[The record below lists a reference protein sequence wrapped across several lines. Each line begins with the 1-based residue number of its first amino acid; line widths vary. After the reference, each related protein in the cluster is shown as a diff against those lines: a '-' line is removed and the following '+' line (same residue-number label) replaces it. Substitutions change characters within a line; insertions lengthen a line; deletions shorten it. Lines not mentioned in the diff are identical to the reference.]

1 MKLKGIAAS
10 NGIAI
15 AKVYKLEHLE
25 LDIKTDLV
33 ENVQVETEKFKKAI
47 ETSQK
52 ELEIIRDKTSQ
63 QIDEEHAAIFDAHIQ
78 IINDPE
84 LHGSVLGQIEN
95 DKANA
100 AFAFDSV
107 TKGT

>member
-1 MKLKGIAAS
+1 MIRHWNTSWNYLIKRSFGGINMKLKGIAAS

-52 ELEIIRDKTSQ
+52 ELEI
-63 QIDEEHAAIFDAHIQ
+63 
-78 IINDPE
+78 N
-84 LHGSVLGQIEN
+84 
-95 DKANA
+95 
-100 AFAFDSV
+100 
-107 TKGT
+107 